1 MSVRRNLLHRTAS
14 AVGLALIGVI
24 ALGCSGSG
32 DSAPSSVPTTAA
44 STTSVAPD
52 TSPPPSVPMFGDL
65 PSPCGPATAEGVP
78 AVAEGQNGSE
88 RLALGVAN
96 DAGFPDSDRP
106 TVEMLD
112 AAQAFARWCNDQ
124 GGIRG
129 LEIDIVDLDAQMSGV
144 PLAMERACAEVFA
157 LVGGG
162 WTFDDQMF
170 PRFHECGMVSF
181 PAYSVT
187 AAASKSNGRVQAVPN
202 PIDLEAKIWL
212 EWVEQTYGDAVDD
225 IAIIHADMIPIGLRA
240 ERLAAA
246 MDVVGG
252 FGDPILI
259 GFDSSGPTAWDDIVR
274 QLVEA
279 GVTSVYF
286 LGDVSQLVEFSGALS
301 TIGFEPE
308 VVFGDGDLM
317 SDIAAAVLT
326 EMPAGVEVLD
336 SLRIRSVH
344 PPLDEA
350 DSSPAVS
357 SFLEMMSALDPVGRL
372 AGLGVQTASAM
383 LLFVTA
389 ANACL
394 DANGSTLE
402 RECVLSQAK
411 SISQWTAGGLHAE
424 TNPGSDLPPKC
435 IVVLGIQAGR
445 WSRLAPE
452 LGSSDDD
459 GRGFLCSD
467 EEPAVI
473 EGDFGD
479 ARSGI
484 DPSRAN

>member
-44 STTSVAPD
+44 STTTVAPES
-52 TSPPPSVPMFGDL
+52 SPPPSVPMFGDL

-78 AVAEGQNGSE
+78 TVAEGQNGGD
-88 RLALGVAN
+88 RLTLGVAN
-96 DAGFPDSDRP
+96 DAGFPDSERP

-112 AAQAFARWCNDQ
+112 AARAFARWCNDQ

-162 WTFDDQMF
+162 WTLDDQMF

-181 PAYSVT
+181 PALTVT
-187 AAASKSNGRVQAVPN
+187 AAASKSNGRAQAVPN
-202 PIDLEAKIWL
+202 PIDLESTIWM

-225 IAIIHADMIPIGLRA
+225 IAIVHADTSSIALRA

-252 FGDPILI
+252 FGDPLLI
-259 GFDSSGPTAWDDIVR
+259 GFDSSGPVAWDDVVR
-274 QLVEA
+274 QLVEGGIA
-279 GVTSVYF
+279 SVYF
-286 LGDVSQLVEFSGALS
+286 LGDASQLVSFSGAMAE
-301 TIGFEPE
+301 IGFEPE
-308 VVFGDGDLM
+308 AVLGDGDLM
-317 SDIAAAVLT
+317 SDVAAAVLT
-326 EMPAGVEVLD
+326 EMPAGAAALD
-336 SLRIRSVH
+336 SLRVRSVH

-350 DSSPAVS
+350 DRSPAMS
-357 SFLEMMSALDPVGRL
+357 SYLEMMSALDPVGRL
-372 AGLGVQTASAM
+372 AGPGVLTTSAM

-402 RECVLSQAK
+402 RECVLAQSK
-411 SISQWTAGGLHAE
+411 TISQWTAGGLHAE

-435 IVVLGIQAGR
+435 IVVLGVQAGR
-445 WSRLAPE
+445 WSRIAPV

-459 GRGFLCSD
+459 GLGFLCSD
-467 EEPAVI
+467 EEPVVI

-479 ARSGI
+479 ARGGI